1 MRILRQTVGI
11 GKMRMNRAKLC
22 RPTIHQL
29 NKLRRASRD
38 MLRDG
43 DGSVVAAGEH
53 QPQKHL
59 PKRQRFAL
67 RQIDGRSRHAEGAR
81 RTGHPTFR
89 IAQLQRQKCRHDLR
103 CRSHRQ
109 TRVHVVFKQ
118 HAPCFYLHDAGGFCA
133 GLSLR

>member
-22 RPTIHQL
+22 RPTVHQL

-43 DGSVVAAGEH
+43 DGSVVAAGKH

-67 RQIDGRSRHAEGAR
+67 REVDRRARHAE
-81 RTGHPTFR
+81 R
-89 IAQLQRQKCRHDLR
+89 IGRAGDL
-103 CRSHRQ
+103 
-109 TRVHVVFKQ
+109 T
-118 HAPCFYLHDAGGFCA
+118 A
-133 GLSLR
+133 